1 MKHHWVKATFRWA
14 FLAAYVG
21 ACALILVESAI
32 DGSGSSKQSDVI
44 TAQVEALFNRNYDRR
59 EVKELEDFTVTFDK
73 APAKNVFHTGDVV
86 NYSLSFFPSDAS
98 DQTLKWTINKGE
110 NVISLDEAN
119 HQISVLSYGE
129 ASVNVSSIK
138 KPELSKTFTFVSEKI
153 PVERIEVESEISLIA
168 GDAKLYTIQTA
179 VFPKNADEKGLKF
192 VSNNPDIIQVDESE
206 GSLKARAPGEATISI
221 ASLDNPSVCASVH
234 VTSFAPDTI
243 ELELRN
249 IALNTQEIVL
259 NENLPNALVEG
270 TYDDAG
276 AAFDPDKINVYL
288 GEFSNLVTVSDKK
301 LTSPGRFSFRLG
313 LNDPSLGEK
322 EGFADLL
329 GNIEVIYQ
337 DFPMRETSLALSIKR
352 LKTITKDAID
362 EAKIQKDITGHY
374 IHLDNLGVRYIEPVS
389 IVIPF
394 KNGFRPSDYKQD
406 GRFVISDS
414 HLVVSS
420 NSYSTFKAA
429 PEEEIEGL
437 AGDVA
442 YVVGGVELLTFH
454 YSYSKIED
462 DSCTS
467 LDVGLSQFS
476 ETETTEFLI
485 DEFYDESDF
494 DGLFET
500 YVSSDSKNPDV
511 VEALKSA
518 PLSFVSSDSTI
529 LDIGSSSELSSFH
542 FLKAEEAK
550 LTVNFFTNKKEYS
563 LRGVDS
569 PNECL
574 LKVDGESFEDENLV
588 LGRGDT
594 KTLFAEGLVVT
605 NLKEGKI
612 YRSLDCTIK
621 GDLPAEYSD
630 YVSIKNDAKGAYF
643 ALRGVQKSEDSI
655 PLTIEISDGKS
666 FSKTLTKNLSV
677 NYVPVTSLK
686 MEVTLVKATDEY
698 NSPNED
704 CSIVPLGAV
713 IKGQVTTNEDA
724 TNKRAVYSS
733 SHENVLKVDPSS
745 GLIEAIGVGVAQIKA
760 VSQDDMTQVSTLNIR
775 VVDSVSPFEL
785 DLDKMSLPSSSING
799 DGSYRVCLD
808 YGDSYRLYAKAK
820 ASCSTTRFVSSYAE
834 SSRTHIVRVDSSGLI
849 SSLGVGEE
857 TLEIGY
863 KNELASYSVKVTFE
877 VRRNLGFT
885 LEQLAL
891 LVRKGVGHFSLFAF
905 TAALSLGF
913 IFLTFDKPAQ
923 QYIALGI
930 SSVLGFLMAA
940 VSEFIQLFTAG
951 RYGAW
956 SDVGIDTAG
965 YMTSIVFAALIL
977 GIVLLVRKKKAKKA
991 SMEEENAK

>member
-1 MKHHWVKATFRWA
+1 MIK
-14 FLAAYVG
+14 
-21 ACALILVESAI
+21 IP
-32 DGSGSSKQSDVI
+32 Q
-44 TAQVEALFNRNYDRR
+44 
-59 EVKELEDFTVTFDK
+59 
-73 APAKNVFHTGDVV
+73 KNVFHAGDLV

-129 ASVNVSSIK
+129 TSINVSSIK
-138 KPELSKTFTFVSEKI
+138 KPELSKAFTFVSEKI

-168 GDAKLYTIQTA
+168 GDANLYTIQTT

-206 GSLKARAPGEATISI
+206 GSLKARAPGEVTISI
-221 ASLDNPSVCASVH
+221 VSLDDPSVCASVH

-259 NENLPNALVEG
+259 NKNVPNVLVEG

-276 AAFDPDKINVYL
+276 AAFDPDKINVDL
-288 GEFSNLVTVSDKK
+288 GEFSNLVTASDKK

-352 LKTITKDAID
+352 LKTITKGVID

-394 KNGFRPSDYKQD
+394 KNCFRSSDYKQD

-414 HLVVSS
+414 RLVVSS

-437 AGDVA
+437 SGDVT
-442 YVVGGVELLTFH
+442 YVVGGVELLAFH
-454 YSYSKIED
+454 YSYSEIED
-462 DSCTS
+462 DSCTT

-485 DEFYDESDF
+485 GEFYDESDF

-500 YVSSDSKNPDV
+500 YVSSDS
-511 VEALKSA
+511 
-518 PLSFVSSDSTI
+518 TI
-529 LDIGSSSELSSFH
+529 LDIGSSSELSSFR

-605 NLKEGKI
+605 NLKDGKI
-612 YRSLDCTIK
+612 YRSLDCAIK

-643 ALRGVQKSEDSI
+643 ALRGVQKSEGSI
-655 PLTIEISDGKS
+655 PLTIVISDGKS

-686 MEVTLVKATDEY
+686 LEVTLVKPTDEY

-808 YGDSYRLYAKAK
+808 YGDSYHLYAKAK

-891 LVRKGVGHFSLFAF
+891 LARKGVGHFSLFAF

-913 IFLTFDKPAQ
+913 IFLTFDKPAR

-977 GIVLLVRKKKAKKA
+977 GIVLLVKKKKAKKA